1 MASQH
6 IIEIHAVDGVTFTY
20 DPPEGENPF
29 DPFGNA
35 MEVAEQIADEGV
47 WNMETHTFYPPH
59 SIVSLSIRERNQ
71 H

>member
-6 IIEIHAVDGVTFTY
+6 IIEIRTADGTVFTY
-20 DPPEGENPF
+20 DPPDGENPF
-29 DPFGNA
+29 DPLGNA

-47 WNMETHTFYPPH
+47 WNMETQTFYPPH
-59 SIVSLSIRERNQ
+59 SILSLSIRERNQ